1 MWILWSSF
9 SWTFIDEAIR
19 ITSYYFLNPKILE
32 KTRNFLY
39 SAQSAQKTLTNGC
52 GSPLGFLHLMLEEN
66 PLEIGLFLHLILE
79 ENPLE
84 IGLSGSILELSMK
97 TNFGMAL
104 LSLLVALDLW
114 YHWRYLCPHIT
125 KRNTLTN
132 WFYAKIMNLFLHS
145 LNLRL
150 QRPFMEEVRPD
161 FSGKWRNL
169 EKFPRSCFKWDI
181 SDYNEG
187 GRVPCERR
195 PPINNRHWP
204 RCVWSL
210 CFSHIS
216 ERSYNHASH
225 AWWST

>member
-1 MWILWSSF
+1 MWKPAWIPPPHIGGEPIGNRFVRLH
-9 SWTFIDEAIR
+9 SWII
-19 ITSYYFLNPKILE
+19 Y
-32 KTRNFLY
+32 
-39 SAQSAQKTLTNGC
+39 
-52 GSPLGFLHLMLEEN
+52 EN
-66 PLEIGLFLHLILE
+66 QPW
-79 ENPLE
+79 
-84 IGLSGSILELSMK
+84 

-114 YHWRYLCPHIT
+114 YHWRYLCPHII

-132 WFYAKIMNLFLHS
+132 WFYDKIMNIFLHS
-145 LNLRL
+145 LNVRL

-181 SDYNEG
+181 SDYNDG